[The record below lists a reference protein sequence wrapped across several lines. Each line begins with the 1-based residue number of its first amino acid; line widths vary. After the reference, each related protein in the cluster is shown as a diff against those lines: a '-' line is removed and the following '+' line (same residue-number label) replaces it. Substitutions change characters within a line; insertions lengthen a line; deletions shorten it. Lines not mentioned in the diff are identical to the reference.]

1 MNPEKLRND
10 LGRIWLNV
18 ASSTGVLEGFAN
30 LDNSIFLRLLPLYPV
45 LRFGL
50 GAGHLALIQQY
61 RDARAKAMLLR
72 HDCRKPLPLPSAVAD
87 HVLCSHF
94 LEHVS
99 AAEVPPI
106 LADFHRVLKPG
117 GTVHIVVPDLALQV
131 AAYTSSRGD
140 PDAADAFVRG
150 LLLRRESAGS
160 LRFRILDFAGSL
172 GLQHQWMYDGDSMA
186 ARLAAAGFDLL
197 DRNDTPSGH
206 YRLGDGES
214 VHVVG
219 RKP

>member
-1 MNPEKLRND
+1 MDPEKLRND
-10 LGRIWLNV
+10 QGRIWLNV
-18 ASSTGVLEGFAN
+18 ASSVGVLEGFTN
-30 LDNSIFLRLLPLYPV
+30 LDNSIFLRLLPLYPL

-50 GAGHLALIQQY
+50 RAGHLALVEQY
-61 RDARAKAMLLR
+61 REARAKATLIR
-72 HDCRKPLPLPSAVAD
+72 HDCRKPLPLPSAVVD

-99 AAEVPPI
+99 AVEVPPI

-131 AAYTSSRGD
+131 DAYLRSRGA
-140 PDAADAFVRG
+140 PNAADTFIQG

-160 LRFRILDFAGSL
+160 LRFRFFDAVGSL
-172 GLQHQWMYDGDSMA
+172 GLQHRWMYDGDSMA
-186 ARLAAAGFDLL
+186 ARVADAGFQLL
-197 DRNDTPSGH
+197 DANETPSAH
-206 YRLGDGES
+206 YRRGDGES

-219 RKP
+219 RRP

>member
-1 MNPEKLRND
+1 MDVQTLKNHQ
-10 LGRIWLNV
+10 GRIWLNV
-18 ASSTGVLEGFAN
+18 ASSVGVLERFAN
-30 LDNSIFLRLLPLYPV
+30 LDNSVFLRLLPLYPLLRFV
-45 LRFGL
+45 LRP
-50 GAGHLALIQQY
+50 GHRALIEKY
-61 RDARAKAMLLR
+61 RDARARTTLVR
-72 HDCRKPLPLPSAVAD
+72 HDCRKPLPLPDAVAD

-131 AAYTSSRGD
+131 NAYLSARGD
-140 PDAADAFVRG
+140 AGAADAFVLG
-150 LLLRRESAGS
+150 MMLRRESPGN
-160 LRFRILDFAGSL
+160 LRFRLLDFVG
-172 GLQHQWMYDGDSMA
+172 GFGFQHLWMYDGPSIA
-186 ARLAAAGFDLL
+186 ARVANAGFELL
-197 DRNDTPSGH
+197 DANDTPSAQ